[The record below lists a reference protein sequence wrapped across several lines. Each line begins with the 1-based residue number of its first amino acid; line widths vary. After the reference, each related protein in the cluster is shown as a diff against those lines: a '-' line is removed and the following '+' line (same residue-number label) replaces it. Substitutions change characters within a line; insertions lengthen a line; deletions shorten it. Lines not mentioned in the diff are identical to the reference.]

1 MRARSFGKS
10 VLASGIFGPGG
21 ENVVMPPYGV
31 RDEALMPVFA
41 YYSLSKQMIRQSGTR
56 YNAPE
61 MYPIP
66 MSDALPSP
74 ASQMMLGNGPFHLP
88 FRIIASYAAA
98 TPAVKLPALPICVCA
113 QGTLY
118 GVQRYEL
125 FATYMQPVGPTRIVL
140 SPDALLV
147 MRYWIDGPQPAQV
160 RCPGTNGSV
169 AGRSRL

>member
-1 MRARSFGKS
+1 
-10 VLASGIFGPGG
+10 
-21 ENVVMPPYGV
+21 
-31 RDEALMPVFA
+31 
-41 YYSLSKQMIRQSGTR
+41 MIRQSWSR
-56 YNAPE
+56 YSAPE
-61 MYPIP
+61 IDASP

-74 ASQMMLGNGPFHLP
+74 ASQMMFGNAPFHLP

-98 TPAVKLPALPICVCA
+98 TPAVKLPALPIWVCA

-118 GVQRYEL
+118 GVHRYEL

-147 MRYWIDGPQPAQV
+147 IRYWIDGPHPAQV

-169 AGRSRL
+169 SGSSGLKKRA